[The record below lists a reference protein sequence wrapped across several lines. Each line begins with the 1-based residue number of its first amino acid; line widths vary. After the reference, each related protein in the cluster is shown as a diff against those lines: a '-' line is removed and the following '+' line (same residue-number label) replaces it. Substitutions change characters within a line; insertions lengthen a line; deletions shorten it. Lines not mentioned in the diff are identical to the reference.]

1 MQHASGSQNSDRRVV
16 SQATKRRVRHTK
28 AIAQGRMWLVAMLL
42 GLLALAMQVGTVS
55 AGPMSCVAGMQCIEN
70 VQVSPHG
77 QFADISFHTNVS
89 EYASIQVSTV
99 PPKKLAD
106 GTLSYTNLPV
116 DSFMLT
122 PSGSQHSAEMDN
134 LTPGTLYHYVINAVK
149 GSVGTKDA
157 QYQGTFTTLKRY
169 VKATISEIDVIDDSD
184 SLSAGDLVFNLYVG
198 GSNPAIFPSAETT
211 QWDSD
216 EAKIVNMQATSAAD
230 DQVTVTLEG
239 WDWDDSQQGWLIG
252 SPIVIDSYN
261 TSGID
266 GDGANVS
273 KAFNVAG
280 NGHDQSFTQNFKLET
295 TNHSL
300 KYRAFG
306 SIHVFYAP

>member
-1 MQHASGSQNSDRRVV
+1 MKRAVDFQSDERKIV
-16 SQATKRRVRHTK
+16 SRSVPRSVRHVKTL
-28 AIAQGRMWLVAMLL
+28 APGRMWLVAMLL

-77 QFADISFHTNVS
+77 QYANISFHTSVS
-89 EYASIQVSTV
+89 EFATIQVSTV

-106 GTLSYTNLPV
+106 GTFSYTNLPV
-116 DSFMLT
+116 DSFALT
-122 PSGSQHSAEMDN
+122 PSSSQHSAEMDE
-134 LTPGTLYHYVINAVK
+134 LTPGTLYHFVINAVK
-149 GSVGTKDA
+149 GSVGKDA
-157 QYQGTFTTLKRY
+157 QYQGTFTTFKRY

-184 SLSAGDLVFNLYVG
+184 DLSAGDLVFNLDVDG
-198 GSNPAIFPSAETT
+198 AGPAIFPAETT
-211 QWDSD
+211 QWSSGD
-216 EAKIVNMQATSAAD
+216 AKTVNMQVTTAAD
-230 DQVTVTLEG
+230 DQVTVTVKG
-239 WDWDDSQQGWLIG
+239 WDWDDDQQGWLIG

-266 GDGANVS
+266 GDEANVS

-300 KYRAFG
+300 KYLAFG